1 MNGRR
6 EQTARDSA
14 TQLGHITSITEK
26 CQTHPVIRNSGEFAA
41 CGCKALIVWTLQR
54 MSKCLAVET
63 CRHGKQ
69 LDRISRPVESYEQ
82 L

>member
-26 CQTHPVIRNSGEFAA
+26 CQTHRSSEIQVS
-41 CGCKALIVWTLQR
+41 LQHVDA
-54 MSKCLAVET
+54 K
-63 CRHGKQ
+63 H
-69 LDRISRPVESYEQ
+69 
-82 L
+82 